1 MSTMDDTSEWSNS
14 SQSANFS
21 FGMNEFEEFDSDSE
35 NEGDNIVAESNF
47 FDLGG
52 HSNNVL
58 EEMEYLTLYCDSYN
72 YNQTH
77 TSVAGCDNSETISP
91 SSGNAEV
98 VPVRID
104 RKLNSEES
112 PNELACDNEVSL
124 SSEES

>member
-35 NEGDNIVAESNF
+35 NEGDNIVAERNF

-58 EEMEYLTLYCDSYN
+58 EEMEYLTLYCDGYDCN
-72 YNQTH
+72 
-77 TSVAGCDNSETISP
+77 
-91 SSGNAEV
+91 
-98 VPVRID
+98 
-104 RKLNSEES
+104 
-112 PNELACDNEVSL
+112 
-124 SSEES
+124 